1 VVRWH
6 IGPMASNTAKTA
18 KRKRTA
24 HQTPDPRFAALARLL
39 ARDLARKHLE
49 QAGNEK
55 DWPESQSGGYD
66 SDSQSGDES

>member
-1 VVRWH
+1 
-6 IGPMASNTAKTA
+6 MASNTAKTA

-24 HQTPDPRFAALARLL
+24 QKPDPRFAALARLL

-49 QAGNEK
+49 QGGNEK
-55 DWPESQSGGYD
+55 DWPESQAGGYG

>member
-1 VVRWH
+1 
-6 IGPMASNTAKTA
+6 MASNTAKKA
-18 KRKRTA
+18 KNKRTA
-24 HQTPDPRFAALARLL
+24 RQAPDPRFVALARLL

-66 SDSQSGDES
+66 SDSLPEDES